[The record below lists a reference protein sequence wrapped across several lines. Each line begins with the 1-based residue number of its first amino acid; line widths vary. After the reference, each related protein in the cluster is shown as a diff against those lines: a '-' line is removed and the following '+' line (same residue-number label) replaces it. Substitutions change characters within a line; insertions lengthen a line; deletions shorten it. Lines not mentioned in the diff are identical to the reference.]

1 MSIYYH
7 EKIDCKILRST
18 PKAHLIHINEINS
31 FSIHRFNDVKK
42 YLNPIEM
49 WCPKSWFKKD
59 FDGNDYIWSK
69 GFYNNLNKLI
79 EKRKKNTN
87 D

>member
-18 PKAHLIHINEINS
+18 PNAHLIHINEINS
-31 FSIHRFNDVKK
+31 FSIYRFNDVKK